1 MQDYIQFLF
10 IMTLTGVP
18 WTHLSPHSQSW
29 HGKMKIY
36 GFKSGLRVVLPD
48 KIQGIQLNLNF

>member
-1 MQDYIQFLF
+1 
-10 IMTLTGVP
+10 MTLTGVP
-18 WTHLSPHSQSW
+18 WTQPSPHSQSW